1 MWRVWALNPTNNPSS
16 TLHAPSQKS
25 VPFYGALLSCGNY
38 SGRLLLARDT
48 IQRAQTASFH
58 AYLAPSQT
66 GYFGH
71 QTTCVVAI
79 PRMCKTR
86 LLTFLKCFE
95 MLTRFG
101 FRGKMYYLCTSEEER
116 ALKTGLSPFFFAQY
130 KGWNTKHLGISRCFI
145 GNFLGFIGNFL
156 GFIGERIADVGFF
169 SRPKL

>member
-1 MWRVWALNPTNNPSS
+1 MWRVWALNPTYNPSS
-16 TLHAPSQKS
+16 TLHAPSQES

-48 IQRAQTASFH
+48 IRRAQTALFH

-86 LLTFLKCFE
+86 LLTFPKCFE
-95 MLTRFG
+95 MLTRFV
-101 FRGKMYYLCTSEEER
+101 FRAKMYYLCTSEEER
-116 ALKTGLSPFFFAQY
+116 ALHTRLSPLFFAQY
-130 KGWNTKHLGISRCFI
+130 KGRNTSEVENSRCFI

-169 SRPKL
+169 SRLKS